1 MPEKMN
7 RLPRWRA
14 ALFAATA
21 TVLAA
26 CGQEIER
33 EPASRGAQGAMAEQ
47 QAESTRPVQPAAVE
61 TEKSSPEAQD
71 KAAADRHALPL
82 ESLVKAG
89 RSLGTFIVPRLCNLA
104 IDIVAMPP
112 EQVDRFGEDTVIDAL
127 PPDPNPNPGC
137 QEAIDHAAQMRH
149 AGNPKHA
156 ARNERTNPAEYKGFA
171 NQFVP
176 TAAWD
181 MGSVLPGK
189 PGIAV
194 MPGHRTTHTA
204 PFSELDLVR
213 PGDTAELRLI
223 SGETLRYQATY
234 NGVLREK
241 EGSVVIPDEVSF
253 DATASYIVSYACAPQ
268 RSSVDRQVTVW
279 VKL

>member
-1 MPEKMN
+1 MPEN
-7 RLPRWRA
+7 RNGLPRWRSTV
-14 ALFAATA
+14 FAAAA

-26 CGQEIER
+26 CGQPSER
-33 EPASRGAQGAMAEQ
+33 VAEN
-47 QAESTRPVQPAAVE
+47 PVQPTSTTISPLMSETAVDPVVTVPALNE
-61 TEKSSPEAQD
+61 ASSPVAE
-71 KAAADRHALPL
+71 L
-82 ESLVKAG
+82 EKLIRPGK
-89 RSLGTFIVPRLCNLA
+89 SLGTFIVPRMCNLS
-104 IDIVAMPP
+104 IDVVAMPP

-127 PPDPNPNPGC
+127 PVDPSPNPGC
-137 QEAIDHAAQMRH
+137 QEATDHAAQMRR

-156 ARNERTNPAEYKGFA
+156 ARNERTNPGEYKGFA
-171 NQFVP
+171 NQFIP

-223 SGETLRYQATY
+223 NGETLRYQATY
-234 NGVLREK
+234 NGVLREQ
-241 EGSVVIPDEVSF
+241 EGSVVIPDEVTF
-253 DATASYIVSYACAPQ
+253 DASASYIVSYACAPQ

-279 VKL
+279 VRQ